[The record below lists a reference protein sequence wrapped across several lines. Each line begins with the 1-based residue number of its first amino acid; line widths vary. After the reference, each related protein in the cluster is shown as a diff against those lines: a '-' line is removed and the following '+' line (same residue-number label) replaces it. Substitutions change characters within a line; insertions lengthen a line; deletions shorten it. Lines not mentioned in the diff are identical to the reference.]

1 MIECADV
8 RKTYRLGDH
17 RVEALRGVDLS
28 VTDPGFY
35 AIMGQSG
42 SGKSTLLQKTM
53 PMCRRRYSVASR
65 SPSSCTS
72 RPETRM
78 VP

>member
-42 SGKSTLLQKTM
+42 SGKSTLLHLLA
-53 PMCRRRYSVASR
+53 CLD
-65 SPSSCTS
+65 
-72 RPETRM
+72 RPDHGTIRVSGRNVHELGLG
-78 VP
+78 